1 MKLKGKKPLIFTA
14 LVALALILLGALYAR
29 YITDLLTSESR
40 MHLSEVATQG
50 AASVQRQVARDFDM
64 LEILADGIISNPDV
78 PFEDKMERIK
88 QQADKFGLFR
98 IAIVD
103 LEGNAR
109 ASDGFNFS
117 VADRE
122 FFKTAV
128 KGERCV
134 SEPIIDKVDKMTR
147 GIVYAVPVY
156 HEGKVVSV
164 LFSGYELSKLT
175 ERIDIS
181 FYHESG
187 LAFVVDS
194 DGNVLLHPVEERIG
208 KNIADVA
215 ASRNKP
221 AKVEQL
227 KSDLKNGKSGVAHF
241 TMSVDERFFA
251 YAPIKGANDWF
262 LFTSL
267 PAEAVFERSQK
278 VILLTSLLLTLI
290 CLLILSAALYIAVTK
305 KKANAQIVKLAYYD
319 QLTGAKNAERFK
331 LDAGALLRKYGAQ
344 KYNLL
349 NFDVKQFRYLN
360 NDLGYKAGN
369 EFLLHIVD
377 CLKSVSMK
385 GEAFARVGTDQF
397 LFLFFKRDNDY
408 ETEQVIKRLRNEIS
422 AWKQPTGGYYSVQL
436 ALGVYKI
443 QARDTDI
450 MSAIEKSNIARRT
463 AKNNFDL
470 GVAVYDEAMQSSI
483 DRDTELEKSMPA
495 ALENGEFK
503 LFIQPKYDLLTEKI
517 VGGEALVRWIKPDG
531 SVIYPGAFIPLF
543 EQNGAICPMDM
554 YMLKQ
559 LCDFVRSQM
568 DRGVPTVPISI
579 NQSRRY
585 MYDPDYVEIICD
597 KLRQS
602 SVPSRMI
609 ELEITENLV
618 YTDLDKLIL
627 VLDALHR
634 EGFRISLDDFGS
646 GYSSL
651 NVLKE
656 LDVDTLKLDRS
667 MLSENLNSPRERAV
681 FTNVISMAKEMKMSV
696 VAEGVET
703 LEQVTFLRECGCE
716 MAQGYYFSKPV
727 TAEQFEE
734 LLLRDQNQ

>member
-64 LEILADGIISNPDV
+64 LEILADGIISNPHV

-194 DGNVLLHPVEERIG
+194 DGNVLLHPIEERIG

-227 KSDLKNGKSGVAHF
+227 KSDLKSGKSGVAHF

-290 CLLILSAALYIAVTK
+290 CLLILSTALYIAV
-305 KKANAQIVKLAYYD
+305 
-319 QLTGAKNAERFK
+319 
-331 LDAGALLRKYGAQ
+331 
-344 KYNLL
+344 
-349 NFDVKQFRYLN
+349 
-360 NDLGYKAGN
+360 
-369 EFLLHIVD
+369 
-377 CLKSVSMK
+377 
-385 GEAFARVGTDQF
+385 
-397 LFLFFKRDNDY
+397 
-408 ETEQVIKRLRNEIS
+408 
-422 AWKQPTGGYYSVQL
+422 
-436 ALGVYKI
+436 
-443 QARDTDI
+443 
-450 MSAIEKSNIARRT
+450 
-463 AKNNFDL
+463 
-470 GVAVYDEAMQSSI
+470 
-483 DRDTELEKSMPA
+483 
-495 ALENGEFK
+495 
-503 LFIQPKYDLLTEKI
+503 
-517 VGGEALVRWIKPDG
+517 
-531 SVIYPGAFIPLF
+531 
-543 EQNGAICPMDM
+543 
-554 YMLKQ
+554 
-559 LCDFVRSQM
+559 
-568 DRGVPTVPISI
+568 
-579 NQSRRY
+579 
-585 MYDPDYVEIICD
+585 
-597 KLRQS
+597 
-602 SVPSRMI
+602 
-609 ELEITENLV
+609 
-618 YTDLDKLIL
+618 
-627 VLDALHR
+627 
-634 EGFRISLDDFGS
+634 
-646 GYSSL
+646 
-651 NVLKE
+651 
-656 LDVDTLKLDRS
+656 
-667 MLSENLNSPRERAV
+667 
-681 FTNVISMAKEMKMSV
+681 
-696 VAEGVET
+696 
-703 LEQVTFLRECGCE
+703 
-716 MAQGYYFSKPV
+716 
-727 TAEQFEE
+727 
-734 LLLRDQNQ
+734 